1 MKRFNIVIIVLI
13 TALSLSACGKDVTK
27 KTGDGDTAYYSS
39 TATSSVDEGGG
50 SGTALNEDAIS
61 LLKSVVTYDGKN
73 AGSKIISGFPDVIE
87 KSEGEFTYYPE
98 GYGENTTGGRGASQE
113 DVYECATGSEVISA
127 LETIKR
133 KQSSNGKTVSAILIT
148 GTITEDNTTPTS
160 GNSVNYQIIVDSID
174 DLIILGANE
183 NAVFDGVGINF
194 KSCDNVIVQ
203 NVTVHHPSKTL
214 KNEKDCLEFNNCND
228 VWVDHC
234 ELYNDYPSNSAEKDY
249 YDGLLDVKNNSS
261 GITVSYNYL
270 HDAFKTSLIGSG
282 PDDTFADRAITFH
295 HNVFENCNSR
305 IPLIRSGYAHIYDN
319 YYKNCLSRCVNTR
332 IGAKVYVEHNV
343 FASSKRPVTDIT
355 DGDPSTGYYNAE
367 NNTYI
372 SSVDCDGSNC
382 DFKPSYRYT
391 REPTEGLKEYL
402 AENAGVNKVD
412 VEKCKSETPYRESY
426 VLPNNVAVDQYI
438 ERIGEVTFD
447 NECAQKILFAINKAD
462 TLNDKESGAL
472 KNKDIL
478 VSAAKEYLA
487 LYAADFD
494 ERVNAIDLYGEFSHN
509 ASIAYR
515 IKEEYDSYPDGLK
528 NKITAYS
535 AINDHVSYYDQNF
548 ERLFNEQ
555 IAQMKEA
562 PSLDRDALEELNY
575 LANLKPELGLSTAEL
590 TAGEIKMDL
599 SEVPTGRTSGV
610 TQAGGVYLGT
620 STDVRATD
628 KTFGAKT
635 YEKAVFISGYGNTG
649 SKCLQ
654 FSVYSTSNVTIV
666 LESES
671 GVAKVLVTDPDKNI
685 ICDFLATEGIDRYV
699 LTDLPIGE
707 YRLFTD
713 IPSGSVTGA
722 KLFVY
727 EFVIA
732 G

>member
-13 TALSLSACGKDVTK
+13 TALALSACGKDVTK
-27 KTGDGDTAYYSS
+27 KTSDGDTAYYSS

-50 SGTALNEDAIS
+50 SGTSVNEDAIS
-61 LLKSVVTYDGKN
+61 LLKSVVTYDGKY

-282 PDDTFADRAITFH
+282 PDDTFVDRAITFH

-343 FASSKRPVTDIT
+343 FENSKRPVTDIT
-355 DGDPSTGYYNAE
+355 DGDPSTGY
-367 NNTYI
+367 
-372 SSVDCDGSNC
+372 
-382 DFKPSYRYT
+382 
-391 REPTEGLKEYL
+391 
-402 AENAGVNKVD
+402 
-412 VEKCKSETPYRESY
+412 
-426 VLPNNVAVDQYI
+426 
-438 ERIGEVTFD
+438 
-447 NECAQKILFAINKAD
+447 
-462 TLNDKESGAL
+462 
-472 KNKDIL
+472 
-478 VSAAKEYLA
+478 
-487 LYAADFD
+487 
-494 ERVNAIDLYGEFSHN
+494 
-509 ASIAYR
+509 
-515 IKEEYDSYPDGLK
+515 
-528 NKITAYS
+528 
-535 AINDHVSYYDQNF
+535 
-548 ERLFNEQ
+548 
-555 IAQMKEA
+555 
-562 PSLDRDALEELNY
+562 
-575 LANLKPELGLSTAEL
+575 
-590 TAGEIKMDL
+590 
-599 SEVPTGRTSGV
+599 
-610 TQAGGVYLGT
+610 
-620 STDVRATD
+620 
-628 KTFGAKT
+628 
-635 YEKAVFISGYGNTG
+635 
-649 SKCLQ
+649 
-654 FSVYSTSNVTIV
+654 
-666 LESES
+666 
-671 GVAKVLVTDPDKNI
+671 
-685 ICDFLATEGIDRYV
+685 
-699 LTDLPIGE
+699 
-707 YRLFTD
+707 
-713 IPSGSVTGA
+713 
-722 KLFVY
+722 
-727 EFVIA
+727 
-732 G
+732 